1 MINFAV
7 RNIQALLSSSSGSVY
22 LAECFT
28 NARGDELRMLEGFL
42 LASTTEIATG
52 QYSNYF
58 MQRAIEV
65 GREDFKER
73 VAQRVAAEVAALA
86 GDKFGSYVVEACFLL
101 ACSLTPM
108 RCVLN
113 AFLSL
118 PTEQLAEM
126 VKGDYSNYVVH
137 KLLVACKTV
146 STTSTSQYVIAM
158 LIRRGAGDY

>member
-1 MINFAV
+1 MIQFAI
-7 RNIQALLSSSSGSVY
+7 RNIHALLSSSSGSVY

>member
-1 MINFAV
+1 MIQCAI
-7 RNIQALLSSSSGSVY
+7 RNIHALLSSSSGSVY

-73 VAQRVAAEVAALA
+73 VTQRVAAEVAALA

>member
-28 NARGDELRMLEGFL
+28 NARGDELRILQGFL
-42 LASTTEIATG
+42 LTSTTEIATG

-58 MQRAIEV
+58 MQRALEV

-86 GDKFGSYVVEACFLL
+86 VDKFGSYVVEACFLL
-101 ACSLTPM
+101 TCSLTPM
-108 RCVLN
+108 RRVLN

-137 KLLVACKTV
+137 KLLVACETV
-146 STTSTSQYVIAM
+146 STTSTSQYVLVLAIAT
-158 LIRRGAGDY
+158 